1 MSGEWIK
8 MRIDLMEDPA
18 VMQMADKLDVREEAV
33 VGYCH
38 ALWSWVSRQCHADS
52 VTGVTLVSLG
62 RRINLPG
69 FPELMCDVGWLEY
82 DDTGE
87 LPVIRIP
94 NFERHLSQSA
104 KKRANSAL
112 RQSKRRASVTQP
124 SRTERDT
131 SVTREE
137 KRREEKNT
145 HTPTQQAI
153 GFEDQWQQWVDYRFQ
168 DTGKR
173 MGEVQQEA
181 TLMELTRRGPDKAK
195 RDIAFSILKEARSI
209 LDSDNDFSK
218 RNGTKAQPAEALD
231 L

>member
-52 VTGVTLVSLG
+52 VTGVTLASLG

-82 DDTGE
+82 DDTGD

-94 NFERHLSQSA
+94 NFDRHLSQSA
-104 KKRANSAL
+104 KKRANAAL
-112 RQSKRRASVTQP
+112 RKARQRESVTQK

-137 KRREEKNT
+137 KRREKYT
-145 HTPTQQAI
+145 HTHTQHAV
-153 GFEDQWQQWVDYRFQ
+153 GFEDQWRQWLEYRFQ
-168 DTGKR
+168 DTGKV
-173 MGEVQQEA
+173 MGDIQQQT
-181 TLMELTRRGPDKAK
+181 TLQELVRRGPDKAK
-195 RDIAFSILKEARSI
+195 RDIAFSILKEAKSI

-218 RNGTKAQPAEALD
+218 RNGRSQPAEALD